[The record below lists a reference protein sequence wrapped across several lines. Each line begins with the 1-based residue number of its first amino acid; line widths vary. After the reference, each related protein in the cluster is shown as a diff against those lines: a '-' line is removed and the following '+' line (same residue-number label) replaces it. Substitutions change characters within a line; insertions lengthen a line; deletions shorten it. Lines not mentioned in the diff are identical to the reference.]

1 MAAKGKTHE
10 RLEAAKERAK
20 NLAKAMGHG
29 MKSSAID
36 GVTGAGAF
44 YVAKAA
50 SDNIDTLKKPYYLP
64 AVLFVGG
71 HVLGRRARFHNTG
84 VALKA
89 VGGFLAA
96 QQWEADR
103 AAKANQTATTTVA
116 TQGGTATA
124 QVPAP
129 QAKGWSDA
137 MGGVDSPGWTA
148 MLGQGNAGAMGAP
161 ELPTAVYGPTSQA
174 SYGGSDAMG
183 LVSEAMGLVDG

>member
-44 YVAKAA
+44 YLAKMA
-50 SDNIDTLKKPYYLP
+50 SDNIETLRKPYYLP
-64 AVLFVGG
+64 AVLFLGG
-71 HVLGRRARFHNTG
+71 HVLGRKARFHNTG

-89 VGGFLAA
+89 VGGFLGA

-103 AAKANQTATTTVA
+103 AAKASQTLQQGGGGTVA
-116 TQGGTATA
+116 
-124 QVPAP
+124 VPP
-129 QAKGWSDA
+129 VPSAKGWSDA
-137 MGGVDSPGWTA
+137 MGAIDSPGWTA
-148 MLGQGNAGAMGAP
+148 MIGEGNAGAMGGP
-161 ELPTAVYGPTSQA
+161 ELPTAVYGPTSMA

-183 LVSEAMGLVDG
+183 VVSEAMGLVDG